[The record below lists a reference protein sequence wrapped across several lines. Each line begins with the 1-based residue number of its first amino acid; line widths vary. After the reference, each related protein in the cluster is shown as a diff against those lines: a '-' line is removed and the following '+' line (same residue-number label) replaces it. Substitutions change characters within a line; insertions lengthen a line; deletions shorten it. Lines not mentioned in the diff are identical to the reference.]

1 MARLAVA
8 LAAGW
13 VATATAAAAVAAED
27 YAAAGDAI
35 VRVEDR
41 TVEDGSRARSL
52 PVRLRVPQ
60 PCTADRPRA
69 VVLFSH
75 GLGGSRAGGERW
87 GEHWAGHGLVVL
99 HLQHPGSDESL
110 WRGRS
115 GGLTQANLRA
125 GATVEQFLQRA
136 RDVGVAI
143 DALARLSREEPA
155 LACIDASR
163 VGMSGH
169 SFGAQTTQAVAGQAF
184 PAARAQDPG
193 GPTALREQRVAA
205 AVAFS
210 PSMRDDAPATRAS
223 FAGIRVPFLSVTG
236 SRDGDVVGTGV
247 TPALRRAVFDALPP
261 GGAFLLWFDGAGHF
275 VFNAGAGPVGPVR
288 DVGVDV
294 AALERAT
301 RAITLAFWRS
311 TLEGDAQA
319 AAWLRGDGPR
329 ALLGPKDEW
338 LTR

>member
-1 MARLAVA
+1 VRWLPAA
-8 LAAGW
+8 LAAW
-13 VATATAAAAVAAED
+13 VASAAPAVAGHGD
-27 YAAAGDAI
+27 AAPGDAI

-41 TVEDGSRARSL
+41 TVSDGARARSL

-75 GLGGSRAGGERW
+75 GLGGSRTAGERW
-87 GEHWAGHGLVVL
+87 GEHWASHGLVVL

-115 GGLTQANLRA
+115 GGFTLANLRA
-125 GATVEQFLQRA
+125 GITAEQFVQRA
-136 RDVGVAI
+136 RDVGSAL

-155 LACIDASR
+155 LACVDASR

-184 PAARAQDPG
+184 PAAASLGLG
-193 GPTALREQRVAA
+193 GPAALREPRIAA

-210 PSMRDDAPATRAS
+210 PSMRDDSPATRAA
-223 FAGIRVPFLSVTG
+223 FAGIAVPFLSVTG
-236 SRDGDVVGTGV
+236 SEDGDVVGTGV
-247 TPALRRAVFDALPP
+247 TPALRRAVFDALPA
-261 GGAFLLWFDGAGHF
+261 GEAFLLWFDGARHF
-275 VFNAGAGPVGPVR
+275 AFNAGPAPLGAGRDVDVGP
-288 DVGVDV
+288 
-294 AALERAT
+294 LERAT
-301 RAITLAFWRS
+301 RAITLAFWRA

-319 AAWLRGDGPR
+319 AAWLRGHGPR

-338 LTR
+338 RTR

>member
-1 MARLAVA
+1 MF
-8 LAAGW
+8 
-13 VATATAAAAVAAED
+13 
-27 YAAAGDAI
+27 
-35 VRVEDR
+35 
-41 TVEDGSRARSL
+41 EDGARARSV

-87 GEHWAGHGLVVL
+87 GEHWASHGLVVL

-110 WRGRS
+110 WRGR
-115 GGLTQANLRA
+115 GGGFTPANLRG
-125 GATVEQFLQRA
+125 GATVEQFVQRA
-136 RDVGVAI
+136 RDVGAAI
-143 DALARLSREEPA
+143 DALARLSRAEPA
-155 LACIDASR
+155 LACVDASR

-184 PAARAQDPG
+184 PAARALGLG

-205 AVAFS
+205 AIAFS
-210 PSMRDDAPATRAS
+210 PSMRDDAPAARAA
-223 FAGIRVPFLSVTG
+223 FAGITVPFLSVTG

-247 TPALRRAVFDALPP
+247 TPALRRSVFDALPP
-261 GGAFLLWFDGAGHF
+261 GAAFLLWFDGAEHF
-275 VFNAGAGPVGPVR
+275 VFNAGTAPIGAGR
-288 DVGVDV
+288 DVDV

-319 AAWLRGDGPR
+319 SAWLRGDGPR

-338 LTR
+338 RMR